1 MTTPPVPNVGSR
13 LPLVS
18 YRARAKSTLVA
29 VITVADRDDL
39 AVRLDRDGSRTG
51 VVADRR
57 RHDAA
62 AAEARVENPARVV
75 TRDRNGRLRSP
86 RRNELPVGLES
97 KRPCVGEGADRG
109 EHLSP

>member
-51 VVADRR
+51 GVADRR
-57 RHDAA
+57 RHGAA

-75 TRDRNGRLRSP
+75 TRDGKGRVRCA
-86 RRNELPVGLES
+86 RRNELPIGLES
-97 KRPCVGEGADRG
+97 ERPCAGAGD
-109 EHLSP
+109 